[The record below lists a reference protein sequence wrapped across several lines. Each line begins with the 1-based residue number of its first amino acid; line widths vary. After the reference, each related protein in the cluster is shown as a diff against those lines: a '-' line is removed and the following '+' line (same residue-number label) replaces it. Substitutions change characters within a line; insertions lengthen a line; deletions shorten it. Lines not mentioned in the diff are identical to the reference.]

1 MCKIWGCKVD
11 DPIFED
17 INSAQW
23 AWYAHMIAKDEKE
36 SADLNIEFIE
46 YLASFW
52 NAEAVKK
59 IKDSRADTTKQGF
72 ASDEEF
78 EEQILSNSFKED
90 DIVKAIKEKYKN
102 TNLDNN
108 NMNSKE
114 RTRRLPKDLSGIRE
128 MFGGDD

>member
-1 MCKIWGCKVD
+1 
-11 DPIFED
+11 
-17 INSAQW
+17 
-23 AWYAHMIAKDEKE
+23 MIAKDEKE

-59 IKDSRADTTKQGF
+59 VKESREDPAQHGF

-78 EEQILSNSFKED
+78 EKQVLSNSFKED
-90 DIVKAIKEKYKN
+90 DVVKAIKERYKN

-108 NMNSKE
+108 NMNSRE
-114 RTRRLPKDLSGIRE
+114 RTRRLPKDLSGIRG
-128 MFGGDD
+128 MFGSDD